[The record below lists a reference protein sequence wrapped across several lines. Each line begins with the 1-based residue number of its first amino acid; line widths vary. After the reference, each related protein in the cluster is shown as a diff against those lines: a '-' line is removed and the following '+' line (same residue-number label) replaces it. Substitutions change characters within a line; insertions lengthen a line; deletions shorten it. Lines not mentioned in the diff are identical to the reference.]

1 MVLSY
6 FGGYWSLKR
15 INRLFWD
22 LLVEQ
27 SGFVYS
33 RFVTESDSRYG
44 TGIDL
49 MAFLFDAN
57 QIAQL
62 IILDVFCSP
71 QLTEAALLIPL
82 LYIGLFIVYI

>member
-1 MVLSY
+1 M
-6 FGGYWSLKR
+6 W
-15 INRLFWD
+15 
-22 LLVEQ
+22 
-27 SGFVYS
+27 
-33 RFVTESDSRYG
+33 DSRYG
-44 TGIDL
+44 IGIDL

-62 IILDVFCSP
+62 VILDVFCSP